1 MVIQKPFL
9 VPGRIEVGL
18 LLASQN
24 YQISFALIGDGC
36 LLLRFLCGELG
47 RQRRTRC
54 QHREINQVSRYRQIL
69 KFPSSLRAV
78 LNSFQHASIS
88 GQTFNLSWAPLNSEV
103 QATVSLWQLEIS
115 AGALPPVSIA
125 VPWSEGEANTWHL
138 PNGRP
143 QKMPL

>member
-88 GQTFNLSWAPLNSEV
+88 SNIFSRCFNIWPNFQPFLSTFE
-103 QATVSLWQLEIS
+103 QRS
-115 AGALPPVSIA
+115 AGHSLPLA
-125 VPWSEGEANTWHL
+125 A
-138 PNGRP
+138 
-143 QKMPL
+143 